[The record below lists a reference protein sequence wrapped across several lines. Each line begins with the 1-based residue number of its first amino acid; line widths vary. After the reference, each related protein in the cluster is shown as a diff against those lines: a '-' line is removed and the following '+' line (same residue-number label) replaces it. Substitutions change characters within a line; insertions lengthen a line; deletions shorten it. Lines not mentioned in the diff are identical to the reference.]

1 MFFSGVLIV
10 GGTNS
15 DSTLGTLSSAEE
27 FNPETRH
34 SCAVEDIPTA
44 NSRGSLCNNMYC
56 GGYGG
61 YTSCVR
67 FHGNGTFTPLP
78 VTLVNSRYNHICWGL
93 PSGEVIL
100 MGGSSTSGLT
110 TTERVSADGS
120 SSSPDFNL
128 PKQIRYLMYT

>member
-1 MFFSGVLIV
+1 MGGYDYYNSGI
-10 GGTNS
+10 
-15 DSTLGTLSSAEE
+15 LSSAEV
-27 FNPETRH
+27 FNPETRQY
-34 SCAVEDIPTA
+34 CAMGDIPTA
-44 NSRGSLCNNMYC
+44 NDKGSLCNNMYC
-56 GGYGG
+56 GGHGG

-78 VTLVNSRYNHICWGL
+78 VTLVKPRWGHICWGL

-100 MGGSSTSGLT
+100 MGGSSSTT

-128 PKQIRYLMYT
+128 PYDTRYCIDFNRKQQ

>member
-1 MFFSGVLIV
+1 MGGRNSG
-10 GGTNS
+10 GY
-15 DSTLGTLSSAEE
+15 LSSAEE

-34 SCAVEDIPTA
+34 SCAVEDIPKA
-44 NSRGSLCNNMYC
+44 SHYGSLCNNMYC
-56 GGYGG
+56 GGNGG

-67 FHGNGTFTPLP
+67 YHGNGTFTQLP
-78 VTLVNSRYNHICWGL
+78 VTLVKSRYKHICWGL

-100 MGGSSTSGLT
+100 MGGGGSSSK

-128 PKQIRYLMYT
+128 PYDT